1 MNSNRVVA
9 EKTLNLADYVGVDTE
24 LTLIFGQPSTLKQA
38 TAATGESTD
47 GDHDEPDKEESKLPI
62 QQNLMQDSA
71 VSPEIMALKIGIK
84 SKADTKNRRSNF
96 RGSSVD
102 KNYKVLTASGAKSGT
117 DR

>member
-71 VSPEIMALKIGIK
+71 VSQEIMALKIGIK

-102 KNYKVLTASGAKSGT
+102 KNYKVLTASGAKSGA